1 MSQPQTLLQ
10 LTGRSYAPASLSHA
24 CLLIIDAQEEY
35 RSGAL
40 PLPGLDAAVSE
51 IASLLAAARAA

>member
-10 LTGRSYAPASLSHA
+10 LTGRSYPPASLSNA

-35 RSGAL
+35 L
-40 PLPGLDAAVSE
+40 
-51 IASLLAAARAA
+51 SLIHI